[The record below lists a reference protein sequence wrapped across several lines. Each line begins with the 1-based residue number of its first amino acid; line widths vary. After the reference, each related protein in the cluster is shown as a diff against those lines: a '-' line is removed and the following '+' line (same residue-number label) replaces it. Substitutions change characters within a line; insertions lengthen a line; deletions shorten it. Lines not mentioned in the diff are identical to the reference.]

1 MQMILV
7 IEAVLL
13 CIAFTIMVYIL
24 SRNPLATLYNYPP
37 EIQERVKA
45 LEEYK
50 DRIPT
55 TGNTF
60 LAKIGASIVIVI
72 VFGRGLDHCI
82 PLA

>member
-24 SRNPLATLYNYPP
+24 SRLYNYPP